1 MLQLKLFHSKTA
13 TKYVKGAKMAEFI
26 KTCDQYPHKF
36 SFANLSSSFIVSP
49 PLSAGEID
57 FQKTLNGGHE

>member
-26 KTCDQYPHKF
+26 KTCDQYAHKF
-36 SFANLSSSFIVSP
+36 SCKDGGIYQNLWLVRSQV
-49 PLSAGEID
+49 
-57 FQKTLNGGHE
+57 